1 MFMTFTKLSET
12 DSCGPE
18 KSNNF
23 TWNYGN
29 CTYGPKQPFYWYQK
43 ERNNM
48 LEGTYT
54 PPLYL
59 DLYNFHDGAQN
70 DIFVNTTDPG
80 SSGTST
86 LPASASR
93 PAVLAA
99 QPSQSSSSAPSQETK
114 ASSHNSTGPAVQSPS
129 YASSHD
135 GASHTDAGT
144 TKPTQSDSCSTGTH
158 R

>member
-1 MFMTFTKLSET
+1 MFMTFTNLSGT

-23 TWNYGN
+23 KWNYAN
-29 CTYGPKQPFYWYQK
+29 CTYGPKQPFYWYQN

-70 DIFVNTTDPG
+70 DIFLNTTTVTGG
-80 SSGTST
+80 SSGGSA
-86 LPASASR
+86 LPAASNH
-93 PAVLAA
+93 ATTSGSVALAA
-99 QPSQSSSSAPSQETK
+99 QPQKAAAQST
-114 ASSHNSTGPAVQSPS
+114 TPAGAEPNHHHHHHH
-129 YASSHD
+129 HD
-135 GASHTDAGT
+135 
-144 TKPTQSDSCSTGTH
+144 SDSECTCH
-158 R
+158 RKGSPHQ

>member
-1 MFMTFTKLSET
+1 
-12 DSCGPE
+12 
-18 KSNNF
+18 
-23 TWNYGN
+23 
-29 CTYGPKQPFYWYQK
+29 
-43 ERNNM
+43 M

-59 DLYNFHDGAQN
+59 DLYNFHDGPQN

-93 PAVLAA
+93 PVLAA

-114 ASSHNSTGPAVQSPS
+114 ASSHNSTSSAVQSPS
-129 YASSHD
+129 YVSSHD

-144 TKPTQSDSCSTGTH
+144 TKPTQSDSCTH